1 MVRRLFALAIVLLI
15 ANAGWK
21 VAPVFMNHFQF
32 KVELEELARFGGQLS
47 DREIQAKAAKTA
59 VSLQIPVTERDVQV
73 RRSGDHFYIDVTYR
87 QMLEVLPRYKYPWD
101 FAIHV
106 NVMAARMGPGT

>member
-32 KVELEELARFGGQLS
+32 KVELEELARFGGELS
-47 DREIQAKAAKTA
+47 DAEIRAKAVKTA
-59 VSLQIPVTERDVQV
+59 VSLRIPVTEKDILV
-73 RRSGDHFYIDVTYR
+73 RRAGDYYYIDVTYR
-87 QMLEVLPRYKYPWD
+87 QLLEVLPRYTYPWD

-106 NVMAARMGPGT
+106 NVMAARMRPGG